1 MTVLN
6 QNRVAWILCLAPVAV
21 AAGAN
26 TVQSRQI
33 SDMFYTDTLAK
44 PVTAKTPPKKQ
55 NVTAKKTAEPAA
67 SVTPSRRKVGLKY
80 RVQLDPGVDTDPA
93 RTFRSGEGIR
103 LVVESN
109 IEGYL
114 YVVLRGSSGGETQ
127 LFPDPR
133 INDGKNLVK
142 AGTPYTVP
150 ANGWFRFDA
159 KPGEEKLLL
168 VVSRSPM
175 EPAAPQPSEVAQ
187 AVSYNTLMAQ
197 LSRTVQSRDLVF
209 TKDENPPAAAGATP
223 SHAVIWVNAS
233 DKENQAVHATVVLQH
248 R

>member
-1 MTVLN
+1 MTVHDHY
-6 QNRVAWILCLAPVAV
+6 RVAWVLCLAPVAV
-21 AAGAN
+21 AVGAN

-44 PVTAKTPPKKQ
+44 PVTAKTAPKKQ
-55 NVTAKKTAEPAA
+55 NASTKKPAEPAA
-67 SVTPSRRKVGLKY
+67 SAAPSRRKVGLKY
-80 RVQLDPGVDTDPA
+80 RVQLDPGVDTDAA
-93 RTFRSGEGIR
+93 RAFRSGEAIR

-109 IEGYL
+109 IDGYL

-159 KPGEEKLLL
+159 KAGEEKLLL
-168 VVSRSPM
+168 VVSRSPL
-175 EPAAPQPSEVAQ
+175 EPAASQPSEVAQ
-187 AVSYNTLMAQ
+187 AVSFNSLMAQ
-197 LSRTVQSRDLVF
+197 LNRTVQSRDLVF
-209 TKDENPPAAAGATP
+209 VKEETPPAAAGATP
-223 SHAVIWVNAS
+223 SQAVIWVNAS
-233 DKENQAVHATVVLQH
+233 DKENQAVHATVALQH